1 MAVETYP
8 TISGGQRITA
18 ELLTSM
24 LPQVARKTADT
35 SITASATTVADT
47 HMQFTVV
54 ANAVYVWNAWIIYD
68 GHIDGDLNVDFTAPT
83 GSEGEWGGM
92 GAGRPV
98 TGASSTPT
106 LRIDTAGVSG
116 YMVRTETS
124 DVTSARSFGCLG
136 VGTTMSL
143 LLVGT
148 LRVGSTAGTFS
159 LDWAQQAS
167 HATATTLYTDSYMW
181 LQRTA

>member
-1 MAVETYP
+1 MSESYP
-8 TISGGQRITA
+8 TLAGGQRITA
-18 ELLTSM
+18 ALLRSM
-24 LPQVARKTADT
+24 LPQTARKTADT
-35 SITASATTVADT
+35 SKTADATTAADP
-47 HMQFTVV
+47 HLQFTVE
-54 ANAVYVWNAWIIYD
+54 ANAVYIWNAMIVYD
-68 GHIDGDLNVDFTAPT
+68 GHIDGDLNVDFTAPS
-83 GSEGEWGGM
+83 GAAGEWGGM

-98 TGASSTPT
+98 TGASATPT

-124 DVTSARSFGCLG
+124 DVSSARSYGCLG
-136 VGTTMSL
+136 VGTTLSL
-143 LLVGT
+143 LLSGV
-148 LRVGSTAGTFS
+148 LRVGSTGGTFS